1 MEKTKNKLLLF
12 WGIGKTILLVLSA
25 ILLSYEDTLALQ
37 PPAPPQENSS
47 LVYFAKSSSNKQV
60 NDDDGDISGSARSGS
75 RSAVSTSDSAF
86 RDDAEEDEEE
96 QQRDLATAFDDLPG
110 QQLEHSKELPFGD
123 YFIDTRIVGAVR
135 YHADFSLDTEFDILR
150 ELSYIQKDLKHYLAI
165 PDPKETIEVFFFQ
178 SDVTYW
184 EFLYN
189 EFPKAPT
196 DRRAL
201 YIKNESGPGM
211 VLTVNGPD
219 LKEDLRH
226 EMTHAFLHAA
236 IPYVPLWLDE
246 GLAEYFEKP
255 RDTRA
260 LSNSYFKEVTRKTT
274 FGQVPS
280 ISRLEKMIYFDQMGN
295 TEYREAW
302 SWVHFML
309 HHSRQ
314 THLTL
319 AGYLQL
325 LAKNGKNTPPLEGY
339 LAKAVPDLKKSYV
352 EHFRDWKNR
361 PNVDARATAQSTY
374 NKPPVPKDE
383 TVPEKEQTGTRM
395 ARGWTES
402 LLR

>member
-1 MEKTKNKLLLF
+1 MENINHKLLLF
-12 WGIGKTILLVLSA
+12 WGIGKAILLVLST
-25 ILLSYEDTLALQ
+25 ILLSCEDGLALQ
-37 PPAPPQENSS
+37 PPSPPQESS
-47 LVYFAKSSSNKQV
+47 SVVYFAKSSSPEQIN
-60 NDDDGDISGSARSGS
+60 DDGDISGSARSGNK
-75 RSAVSTSDSAF
+75 SAASTSD
-86 RDDAEEDEEE
+86 RTLQDDDAEDEEE
-96 QQRDLATAFDDLPG
+96 QQRDLATALDDLPG

-150 ELSYIQKDLKHYLAI
+150 ELSYIQKDLKHYLAV

-178 SDVTYW
+178 SDATYW
-184 EFLYN
+184 DFLYN

-236 IPYVPLWLDE
+236 ISHVPLWLDE

-260 LSNSYFKEVTRKTT
+260 SSNPYFKEVTRKAA
-274 FGQVPS
+274 FGQVPL
-280 ISRLEKMIYFDQMGN
+280 ISRLEKLVYFDQMGN

-325 LAKNGKNTPPLEGY
+325 LAQNGKNTPPLEGY
-339 LAKAVPDLKKSYV
+339 LSKAVPDIKKSYV

-361 PNVDARATAQSTY
+361 QNVDARTTAQSTY
-374 NKPPVPKDE
+374 NKPPAPKDE
-383 TVPEKEQTGTRM
+383 TVLKKEQTGTRM
-395 ARGWTES
+395 TRGLTES
-402 LLR
+402 LFR